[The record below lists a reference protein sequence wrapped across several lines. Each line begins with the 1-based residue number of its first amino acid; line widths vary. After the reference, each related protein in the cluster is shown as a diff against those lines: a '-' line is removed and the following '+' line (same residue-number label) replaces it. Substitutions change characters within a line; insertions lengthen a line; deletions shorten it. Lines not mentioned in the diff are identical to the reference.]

1 MESIDRDGRTVQVGS
16 KIRILGFA
24 QAFMESLLPDDR
36 LYIAEMIGAVF
47 EVNEIDEAGFVWVN
61 QQWKVG
67 DGEIES
73 HEIGL
78 APSEMEL
85 VSSK

>member
-1 MESIDRDGRTVQVGS
+1 MESIDRVGRTVRVGS

-24 QAFMESLLPDDR
+24 QVLLDSLLPDDR
-36 LYIAEMIGAVF
+36 LYILEMIGEVF
-47 EVNEIDEAGFVWVN
+47 EVNEIDEAGLAWVN
-61 QQWKVG
+61 KQWKVG
-67 DGEIES
+67 DGDIES

-78 APSEMEL
+78 APFEMEL